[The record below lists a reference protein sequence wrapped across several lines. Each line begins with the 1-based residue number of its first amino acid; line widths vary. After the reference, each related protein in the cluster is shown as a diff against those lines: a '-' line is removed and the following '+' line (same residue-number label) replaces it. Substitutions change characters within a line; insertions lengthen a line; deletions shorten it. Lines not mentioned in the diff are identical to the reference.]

1 MPQPPRPVEVE
12 AAPILFGVDHEH
24 PTMADHQVVEVGSA
38 ARDGQVMQ
46 DHPPLPLQPSQE
58 TGGAPLPHR
67 PPPPGSGVGAGPE
80 PQPPARQN
88 GCQAADHQAEPRH
101 QQAAEDSPADAD
113 AEDDSNSPTGAGP

>member
-24 PTMADHQVVEVGSA
+24 PAGAITKWSRLARLPGTARSCRTTHPCRSSRAKRRAVRRSPTAPA
-38 ARDGQVMQ
+38 AR
-46 DHPPLPLQPSQE
+46 LWRR
-58 TGGAPLPHR
+58 GG
-67 PPPPGSGVGAGPE
+67 SE
-80 PQPPARQN
+80 PQRPARQH
-88 GCQAADHQAEPRH
+88 GRQAAHHQAEPRH